1 MNRFEEFY
9 NRQQELSKTY
19 KATPTRETAEYCKTE
34 MDAIWK
40 EITSKGIAFTAI
52 FNYYA
57 DSLSNGNKYL
67 DIGRDVIWEKDV
79 PAFLSVMRMEGIKHF
94 TFSSS
99 WSSAIEIAWRFQ
111 QHGCTLEGL
120 TEVYKNKEE
129 NKSPALLFTIN

>member
-9 NRQQELSKTY
+9 NRQQELSKAY
-19 KATPTRETAEYCKTE
+19 KATPTQETAEYCKTE

-40 EITSKGIAFTAI
+40 EITSKGIAFTAM

>member
-9 NRQQELSKTY
+9 NRQQELSKAY
-19 KATPTRETAEYCKTE
+19 KATPTQETAEYCKTE

-120 TEVYKNKEE
+120 TEGYKIKEE

>member
-9 NRQQELSKTY
+9 NRQQELSKAY
-19 KATPTRETAEYCKTE
+19 KATPTQETAEYCKTE

-99 WSSAIEIAWRFQ
+99 WSSAIEIAWCFQ
-111 QHGCTLEGL
+111 QHGGTLEGL

>member
-9 NRQQELSKTY
+9 NRQQELSKAY
-19 KATPTRETAEYCKTE
+19 KTTPTRETAEYCKTE

-99 WSSAIEIAWRFQ
+99 WSSAIEIAWCFQ
-111 QHGCTLEGL
+111 QHGCTIEGL

>member
-9 NRQQELSKTY
+9 NRQQELSKAY
-19 KATPTRETAEYCKTE
+19 KATPTQETAEYCKTE

-99 WSSAIEIAWRFQ
+99 WSSAIKIAWRFQ

>member
-9 NRQQELSKTY
+9 NRQQELSKAY
-19 KATPTRETAEYCKTE
+19 KATPTQETAEYCKTE

-79 PAFLSVMRMEGIKHF
+79 PAFLSVMRMEGIKQF

>member
-1 MNRFEEFY
+1 
-9 NRQQELSKTY
+9 
-19 KATPTRETAEYCKTE
+19 

-67 DIGRDVIWEKDV
+67 DIGRDVIWEKDE

>member
-9 NRQQELSKTY
+9 NRQQELSKAY
-19 KATPTRETAEYCKTE
+19 KATPTQETAEYCKTE
-34 MDAIWK
+34 MDTIWK

>member
-9 NRQQELSKTY
+9 NRQQELSKAY
-19 KATPTRETAEYCKTE
+19 KATPTQETAEYCKTE

>member
-9 NRQQELSKTY
+9 NRQQELSKAY
-19 KATPTRETAEYCKTE
+19 KATPTQETAEYCKTE

-40 EITSKGIAFTAI
+40 EVTSKGIAFTAI

>member
-9 NRQQELSKTY
+9 NRQQELSKAY
-19 KATPTRETAEYCKTE
+19 KATPTQETAEYCKTE

-79 PAFLSVMRMEGIKHF
+79 PAFLSTMRTEGIKQF

>member
-1 MNRFEEFY
+1 MNKYKEFY
-9 NRQQELSKTY
+9 NKQQELSKAY
-19 KATPTRETAEYCKTE
+19 KATPTQETAEYCKTE
-34 MDAIWK
+34 IDTIWK
-40 EITSKGIAFTAI
+40 EITSNGIAFTAI

-67 DIGRDVIWEKDV
+67 DIGRDVSWEKDV
-79 PAFLSVMRMEGIKHF
+79 PAFLSVMRMEGIKQF

-99 WSSAIEIAWRFQ
+99 WSSAIEIAWCFQ

>member
-9 NRQQELSKTY
+9 NRQQELSKAY
-19 KATPTRETAEYCKTE
+19 KATPTQETAEYCKTE

-99 WSSAIEIAWRFQ
+99 WSSATEIAGRFQ
-111 QHGCTLEGL
+111 QHGCTVEGL